1 MLSYSWKSFR
11 AEESSTWKVKPEA
24 WLQSMPTSL
33 TISAIQD
40 QAYVCHP
47 GNQAGVACAFSF
59 ASPPRT
65 KIIPYSYLLSIDT
78 LGDRL
83 ITLHYSFANV
93 EISLG
98 KDFPGKNQLIED
110 LANFRV
116 SALHESY
123 CLKLRILMEPDSE
136 KTALF

>member
-1 MLSYSWKSFR
+1 
-11 AEESSTWKVKPEA
+11 
-24 WLQSMPTSL
+24 MPNSL
-33 TISAIQD
+33 TISHIKD
-40 QAYVCHP
+40 QAYICHP
-47 GNQAGVACAFSF
+47 GNQAGTACSFSF
-59 ASPPRT
+59 TNPSRA

-83 ITLHYSFANV
+83 ITLHYSFADV
-93 EISLG
+93 EVSLG

-116 SALHESY
+116 AALHESH

>member
-1 MLSYSWKSFR
+1 
-11 AEESSTWKVKPEA
+11 
-24 WLQSMPTSL
+24 MPNSL
-33 TISAIQD
+33 TLSNIKD
-40 QAYVCHP
+40 QAYVCHS
-47 GNQAGVACAFSF
+47 GNQAGVTCAFSF
-59 ASPPRT
+59 ASPPRA

-83 ITLHYSFANV
+83 IILHYSFADV

-116 SALHESY
+116 SALRESY
-123 CLKLRILMEPDSE
+123 CLNLRILMEPDSE
-136 KTALF
+136 KNALF